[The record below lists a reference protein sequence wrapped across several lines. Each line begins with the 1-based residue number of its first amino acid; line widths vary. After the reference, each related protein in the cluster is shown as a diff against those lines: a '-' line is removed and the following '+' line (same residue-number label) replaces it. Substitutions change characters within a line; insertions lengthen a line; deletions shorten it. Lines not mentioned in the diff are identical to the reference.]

1 MASEAN
7 TGKST
12 SSKKRVA
19 PAAVVQLSLLGSVR
33 AAKRIDRLQV
43 DQLGLGQIVV
53 MLVGGAVLSVA
64 AVSVAVV
71 DRFALSATAARI
83 SAVQIGPWTTYVS
96 GQMPMSQLIAVSML
110 GMLGVAIA
118 AVALEVGATLLLS
131 LNPRRRAL
139 AAYRHVRDAAPQ
151 PVGPVGITV
160 VIPAHN
166 EECTLPDTLAGLVNQ
181 TRPPD
186 RVIIV
191 ADNCTDGTTRI
202 ALEAH
207 AEVFATVGNT
217 EKKAG
222 ALNQALHVLLRG
234 KGPSDA
240 ILVVDADTVLH
251 EQFIAIAAD
260 ALDRDPELA
269 AVGGMFRGGKGG
281 GLLGQFQR
289 NEYLRYSNE
298 VNCRKGRVFVLTGTA
313 TMFRAD
319 ALLDVAAARG
329 IYIPGESGRVYDT
342 ASLTEDNELTLAL
355 KSLGSEIRS
364 PEKCVVVTEIMPT
377 WGDLWTQ
384 RKRWERGALE
394 NLSQYGITAATVR
407 YWGQQFG
414 IGYGAV
420 ALNSAILLMI
430 ITALSVDR
438 WIWYPFWVIV
448 TGVFMV
454 EHVATVWQ
462 GGWKAVLLA
471 VPLIPEICYEVF
483 VQAVFVRSLL
493 DITFSSVARWGYSE
507 EVSKP

>member
-1 MASEAN
+1 MATEA
-7 TGKST
+7 TAEKFKSST
-12 SSKKRVA
+12 TRVA
-19 PAAVVQLSLLGSVR
+19 PTVVVQLSPLDSVS
-33 AAKRIDRLQV
+33 AAKRIDRLHV
-43 DQLGLGQIVV
+43 SQLGLGQIVV

-64 AVSVAVV
+64 AISVAVV
-71 DRFALSATAARI
+71 DLFARVTVAPITV
-83 SAVQIGPWTTYVS
+83 VQIGPWTTYVS
-96 GQMPMSQLIAVSML
+96 NQMPMPQLIAVSLL

-131 LNPRRRAL
+131 LSPRRRAL
-139 AAYRHVRDAAPQ
+139 AAYRHVRDEAPQ

-166 EECTLPDTLAGLVNQ
+166 EECTLPDTLEGLVNQ
-181 TRPPD
+181 TRSPD
-186 RVIIV
+186 RVIVV
-191 ADNCTDGTTRI
+191 ADNCTDDTVRI

-207 AEVFATVGNT
+207 AEVFETVGNT

-222 ALNQALHVLLRG
+222 ALDQALHVLLRG

-251 EQFIAIAAD
+251 EQFIEVAAG
-260 ALDRDPELA
+260 ALDADPELA

-289 NEYLRYSNE
+289 NEYLRYSNQ
-298 VNCRKGRVFVLTGTA
+298 VNSRKGRVFVLTGTA
-313 TMFRAD
+313 TMFRSD

-329 IYIPGESGRVYDT
+329 VYIPGVSGRVYDL

-355 KSLGSEIRS
+355 KSLGAEIRS
-364 PEKCVVVTEIMPT
+364 PEKCVVVTEVMPT

-394 NLSQYGITAATVR
+394 NLSHYGITAATVR

-414 IGYGAV
+414 IGYGVV

-430 ITALSVDR
+430 ITVISVDR
-438 WIWYPFWVIV
+438 WVWFPFWLIV

-454 EHVATVWQ
+454 EHVATVWE

-471 VPLIPEICYEVF
+471 VPLVPEICYEVF
-483 VQAVFVRSLL
+483 VQAVFVKSLI
-493 DITFSSVARWGYSE
+493 DITFSMEARWGYSE
-507 EVSKP
+507 EVPRR